1 MNISSFFINRP
12 IFATVISIII
22 TLIGFM
28 SVRGLAVEQYPQVVP
43 PSVSVSAS
51 FPGADAQTLSDTVA
65 STLTE
70 EINGVQNMIYITST
84 SADSGQMSMQVYFR
98 IGTNP
103 DQATIDVN
111 NRVQRALSQLPSEV
125 QTQGVTV
132 EQQSSSILLFL
143 ALYSPNDEYDRLFLN
158 NYANINILDEIRRL
172 PGVGNAEVLGN
183 QNFAMRIWINPDKL
197 AQYDLTPAEVSSAI
211 RSQNTVVSA
220 GKLNGAPQRNPGAYT
235 YTVTTQGR
243 LESAEQF
250 RNIILRTN
258 EDGSSLKLS
267 DVARVELGSSSYG
280 VIGRVNGAPIAPI
293 AIYQQPGANALDV
306 AEEVKATL
314 ADMKTRFPAGLD
326 YVIPY
331 DTTLF
336 IDASIESVTHTFI
349 EALILVAIIVF
360 VFLQNWRST
369 LVAMSV
375 VPISVVG
382 TFGGMYLLD
391 FSINLLSLFGMILA
405 IGIVVDDA
413 IVVIENIERILEEEP
428 DITPLNA
435 AFKAMKEVTGPVL
448 ATSFIMAAV
457 FIPVAFISGMTGQMY
472 RQFALTIAISV
483 GISAL
488 VALSFTPAI
497 SAIFIKRHKDGN
509 EPGWLRAIK
518 KPFVWFNK
526 GFNKVTNVF
535 LACVGFL
542 IRHVII
548 TLALFIGC
556 GVLSWWLYSQ
566 LPQGLIPTTDQ
577 GIVISAVSL
586 PDGSSVERT
595 DEYMQKLSKQL
606 EGIDAVDYVTSIPG
620 YDLVS
625 GAANTAKGTM
635 FISMK
640 PWSQRDVTADQL
652 IGTVMQKGAS
662 IPGGKAMAFNLPPII
677 GLSPTGGLTGYLQ
690 SLGGAGPQELYKATL
705 KIMQAA
711 NKDPAIAQAFS
722 TLNTSVPTYHI
733 EVDRQKAQS
742 LGVNLS
748 DLNTTLSSTFGTS
761 FVNYFTRQSRNFQVY
776 LQSEDEFRKSPE
788 DLNKVYVRGG
798 DGQRVPLS
806 TLVTMTRQQ
815 APTTLDRYNVYPAAK
830 FQIAAAPG
838 YSNGQ
843 AMDVVKRIVQ
853 EELGSEYSMGWTG
866 EAYQQE
872 NAGDAATIAI
882 VFGIIMVFLILAAQ
896 YESWTLPLAVI
907 AAVPFAFLGS
917 VLAVWLRH
925 FDTSV
930 YLQVGLL
937 VVVGLA
943 AKNAILIVEFAQQQ
957 RTREGLSI
965 VEAATHAAQQR
976 FRPIVMTSLAFI
988 GGTLPLALAS
998 GASEASRHHIG
1009 TPVVG
1014 GMITIT
1020 ILASLFVPATYVFIM
1035 QASQWASRKLGIGQQ
1050 QKEEQGNTVEASTGR
1065 STSASDDDHRS

>member
-12 IFATVISIII
+12 IFATVVSIII

-43 PSVSVSAS
+43 PTVSVSAS
-51 FPGADAQTLSDTVA
+51 YPGASAQVLSDTVA

-70 EINGVQNMIYITST
+70 EINGVQDMIYITST
-84 SADSGQMSMQVYFR
+84 SADSGQLSMQVYFR
-98 IGTNP
+98 IGTDP

-111 NRVQRALSQLPSEV
+111 NRVQRAISQLPTEV
-125 QTQGVTV
+125 QNQGVTV
-132 EQQSSSILLFL
+132 EQRSSSVLLFT
-143 ALYSPNDEYDRLFLN
+143 ALYSPNGEYDRLFLN

-172 PGVGNAEVLGN
+172 PGVGQAEVLGN
-183 QNFAMRIWINPDKL
+183 QDFAMRIWLNPDKL

-211 RSQNTVVSA
+211 QSQNTVVSA
-220 GKLNGAPQRNPGAYT
+220 GKLNGAPQRKPGAYT

-243 LESAEQF
+243 LESAEEF
-250 RNIILRTN
+250 RDILLRTN
-258 EDGSSLKLS
+258 EDGSSLRLS

-280 VIGRVNGAPIAPI
+280 VIGRVNGSPIAPI

-306 AEEVKATL
+306 AAEVKATL
-314 ADMKTRFPAGLD
+314 ADMKQRFPEGLD

-336 IDASIESVTHTFI
+336 IDASIEAVSHTFI
-349 EALILVAIIVF
+349 EALLLVAVIVF

-375 VPISVVG
+375 VPIAVVG

-413 IVVIENIERILEEEP
+413 IVVIENVERILEEEP
-428 DITPLNA
+428 DTSPLNA

-472 RQFALTIAISV
+472 RQFAITIAISV

-488 VALSFTPAI
+488 VALSFTPAMA
-497 SAIFIKRHKDGN
+497 AIFIKRHDTDN
-509 EPGWLRAIK
+509 EPRWLKIVK
-518 KPFVWFNK
+518 KPFIWFNK
-526 GFNKVTNVF
+526 GFDKITSVF
-535 LACVGFL
+535 MACVGFL
-542 IRHVII
+542 IRHFFI
-548 TLALFIGC
+548 TMAMFAGC
-556 GVLSWWLYSQ
+556 CVLSWWLYSQ
-566 LPQGLIPTTDQ
+566 LPEGLIPATDQ
-577 GIVISAVSL
+577 GVVLASVSM
-586 PDGSSVERT
+586 PTGASVDRT
-595 DEYMQKLSKQL
+595 DEYMQKLSKQM
-606 EGIDAVDYVTSIPG
+606 EEVPGVDYVTSIPG
-620 YDLVS
+620 FDIVS
-625 GAANTAKGTM
+625 GAANTARGTM

-640 PWSQRDVTADQL
+640 PWSQRDITADEL
-652 IGTVMQKGAS
+652 IGTIMQKGAG
-662 IPGGKAMAFNLPPII
+662 IPDGQAMAFNLPPII

-690 SLGGAGPQELYKATL
+690 SLSGADSQQLYQASL

-711 NKDPAIAQAFS
+711 NEDPAIAQAFT
-722 TLNTSVPTYHI
+722 TLDTSVPTYHI
-733 EVDRQKAQS
+733 EVDRDKAQS

-748 DLNTTLSSTFGTS
+748 DLNTTLSSTFGSS
-761 FVNYFTRQSRNFQVY
+761 FVNFFTRQSRNFQVY
-776 LQSEDEFRKSPE
+776 LQSEDEFRQSPD
-788 DLNKVYVRGG
+788 DLNRVYVRGG
-798 DGQRVPLS
+798 DNQRIPLS

-815 APTTLDRYNVYPAAK
+815 APTTLDRYNVYPAAQ
-830 FQIAAAPG
+830 FQIGAAPG

-843 AMDVVKRIVQ
+843 AMEAVQRIVND
-853 EELGSEYSMGWTG
+853 ELGSDYSMGWTG

-872 NAGDAATIAI
+872 NAGNAAVIAI
-882 VFGIIMVFLILAAQ
+882 VFGIVMVFLILAAQ

-907 AAVPFAFLGS
+907 ASVPFAFLGA
-917 VLAVWLRH
+917 VLAVWLRG

-930 YLQVGLL
+930 YLQVGML

-957 RTREGLSI
+957 RSQEGLSI
-965 VEAATHAAQQR
+965 VEAAKHAAQQR

-1020 ILASLFVPATYVFIM
+1020 ILASLFVPATYVYIM
-1035 QASQWASRKLGIGQQ
+1035 QGSQWASRKLGIGQKQ
-1050 QKEEQGNTVEASTGR
+1050 EEEQGGTAAVSTGR
-1065 STSASDDDHRS
+1065 STHSSEDDNRS

>member
-43 PSVSVSAS
+43 PTVSVSAAY
-51 FPGADAQTLSDTVA
+51 PGASAQVLSETVA
-65 STLTE
+65 SVLTQ
-70 EINGVQNMIYITST
+70 EINGVQDMIYITST
-84 SADSGQMSMQVYFR
+84 SADSGQLSMQVYFR
-98 IGTNP
+98 IGTDP

-111 NRVQRALSQLPSEV
+111 NRVQRALSQLPTEV
-125 QTQGVTV
+125 QNQGVTV
-132 EQQSSSILLFL
+132 EQRSSSILLFT
-143 ALYSPNDEYDRLFLN
+143 ALYSPNNEYDRLFLN

-183 QNFAMRIWINPDKL
+183 QDFAMRIWLNPDKL
-197 AQYDLTPAEVSSAI
+197 SQYDLTPAEVSSAI
-211 RSQNTVVSA
+211 RAQNTVVSA
-220 GKLNGAPQRNPGAYT
+220 GKLNGAPQRKPGAYT

-243 LESAEQF
+243 MSSASDF

-280 VIGRVNGAPIAPI
+280 IIGRVNGSPIAPI

-306 AEEVKATL
+306 ANEVKTTL
-314 ADMKTRFPAGLD
+314 ADMKQRFPAGLD

-336 IDASIESVTHTFI
+336 IDASIESVKHTFI
-349 EALILVAIIVF
+349 EALLLVAIIVF

-428 DITPLNA
+428 DTTPMNA

-448 ATSFIMAAV
+448 ATSFIMASV

-472 RQFALTIAISV
+472 RQFAITIAISV

-488 VALSFTPAI
+488 VALSFTPAMG
-497 SAIFIKRHKDGN
+497 AIFIKRHKEGE
-509 EPGWLRAIK
+509 EPRWLQVVK
-518 KPFVWFNK
+518 KPFVWFNR
-526 GFNKVTNVF
+526 GFDKVTNVF

-542 IRHVII
+542 IRHFFI
-548 TLALFIGC
+548 TMAMFAGC
-556 GVLSWWLYSQ
+556 CVLSWWLYSQ
-566 LPQGLIPTTDQ
+566 LPQGLIPSTDQ
-577 GIVISAVSL
+577 GVVLAAVNL
-586 PDGSSVERT
+586 PAGSSVERT
-595 DEYMQKLSKQL
+595 DEYMQKLSKEL
-606 EGIDAVDYVTSIPG
+606 EAIDAVDYATSIPG

-640 PWSQRDVTADQL
+640 PWSQRDITADGL
-652 IGTVMQKGAS
+652 IGTIMKTAAG
-662 IPGGKAMAFNLPPII
+662 IPGGQAMAFNLPPII

-690 SLGGAGPQELYKATL
+690 SLGGADSQELAQASQ

-711 NKDPAIAQAFS
+711 NQDPAIAQAFT
-722 TLNTSVPTYHI
+722 TLNTAVPTYHAT
-733 EVDRQKAQS
+733 VDREKAQS
-742 LGVNLS
+742 LGVDLS
-748 DLNTTLSSTFGTS
+748 DLNTTLSSTFGS
-761 FVNYFTRQSRNFQVY
+761 AFVNYFTRQSRNFQVY
-776 LQSEDEFRKSPE
+776 LQSEDEFRQSPE
-788 DLNKVYVRGG
+788 NLNQVYVRGG
-798 DGQRVPLS
+798 DGQRIPLS
-806 TLVTMTRQQ
+806 ALVTMKREQ

-843 AMDVVKRIVQ
+843 AIEAVRKIVQ
-853 EELGSEYSMGWTG
+853 DQLGSDYSMGWTG

-872 NAGDAATIAI
+872 NAGDAAVIAI
-882 VFGIIMVFLILAAQ
+882 VFGIVMVFLILAAQ

-907 AAVPFAFLGS
+907 ASVPFAFLGA
-917 VLAVWLRH
+917 VLAVWLRQ

-930 YLQVGLL
+930 YLQIGML

-957 RTREGLSI
+957 RAHEGLSI
-965 VEAATHAAQQR
+965 VEAAKHAARQR

-1020 ILASLFVPATYVFIM
+1020 IFASLFVPATYVFIM
-1035 QASQWASRKLGIGQQ
+1035 QGSQWASRKLGIGQKQ
-1050 QKEEQGNTVEASTGR
+1050 EEEQDGATQASTGR
-1065 STSASDDDHRS
+1065 STHASDEDNRS

>member
-12 IFATVISIII
+12 IFATVMSIII

-28 SVRGLAVEQYPQVVP
+28 SVRGLSVEQYPQVVP
-43 PSVSVSAS
+43 PTVSVSAS
-51 FPGADAQTLSDTVA
+51 YPGASAQVLSDTVA
-65 STLTE
+65 SVLTQ
-70 EINGVQNMIYITST
+70 EINGVQNMIYITAT
-84 SADSGQMSMQVYFR
+84 SADSGQLSMSVYFQ
-98 IGTNP
+98 IGTDP

-111 NRVQRALSQLPSEV
+111 NRVQRALSQLPTEV
-125 QTQGVTV
+125 QNQGVTV
-132 EQQSSSILLFL
+132 EQRSSSVLLFT
-143 ALYSPNDEYDRLFLN
+143 ALYSPNGAYDRLFLN

-172 PGVGNAEVLGN
+172 PGVGQAEVLGN
-183 QNFAMRIWINPDKL
+183 QDFAMRIWLNPDKL
-197 AQYDLTPAEVSSAI
+197 SQYDMTPAEVSSAI
-211 RSQNTVVSA
+211 QAQNAVVSA
-220 GKLNGAPQRNPGAYT
+220 GKLNGEPQRKPDAYT
-235 YTVTTQGR
+235 YTITTQGR
-243 LESAEQF
+243 FESADQF
-250 RNIILRTN
+250 RNILLRTN
-258 EDGSSLKLS
+258 EDGSSLHLS

-280 VIGRVNGAPIAPI
+280 VIARVNGSPIAPI

-306 AEEVKATL
+306 AKEVKTTL
-314 ADMKTRFPAGLD
+314 ASMKERFPEGLD

-336 IDASIESVTHTFI
+336 IDASIESVSHTFI
-349 EALILVAIIVF
+349 EALLLVAIIVF

-428 DITPLNA
+428 DITPMNA
-435 AFKAMKEVTGPVL
+435 AFKAMQEVTGPVL

-472 RQFALTIAISV
+472 RQFAITIAISV

-488 VALSFTPAI
+488 VALSFTPAM
-497 SAIFIKRHKDGN
+497 SAIFIKRHKEGE
-509 EPGWLRAIK
+509 EPRWLRIVK

-526 GFNKVTNVF
+526 GFDKVTSVF
-535 LACVGFL
+535 MACVGFL
-542 IRHVII
+542 IHHFFI
-548 TLALFIGC
+548 TMAMFAGC
-556 GVLSWWLYSQ
+556 CVFSWWLYSQ
-566 LPQGLIPTTDQ
+566 LPGGLIPSTDQ
-577 GIVISAVSL
+577 GLVLASVSM
-586 PDGSSVERT
+586 PKGASVGRT
-595 DEYMQKLSKQL
+595 DEYMQKLSKQI
-606 EGIDAVDYVTSIPG
+606 EEVPGIDYVTSIPG
-620 YDLVS
+620 FDIVS

-640 PWSQRDVTADQL
+640 PWSQRDITANDL
-652 IGTVMQKGAS
+652 IGTIMQKGAQ
-662 IPGGKAMAFNLPPII
+662 IPDGQAMAFNLPPII

-690 SLGGAGPQELYKATL
+690 SLGGADPQQLYQASL
-705 KIMQAA
+705 KLMQAA
-711 NKDPAIAQAFS
+711 NKDPAIAQAFT
-722 TLNTSVPTYHI
+722 TLDTAVPTYHI
-733 EVDRQKAQS
+733 DVDRDKAQS
-742 LGVNLS
+742 LGVDLG
-748 DLNTTLSSTFGTS
+748 DLNTTLSSTFGS
-761 FVNYFTRQSRNFQVY
+761 AFVNYFTRQSRNFQVY
-776 LQSEDEFRKSPE
+776 LQSEDEFRQSPD
-788 DLNKVYVRGG
+788 DLSRVYVRGG
-798 DGQRVPLS
+798 DGQRIPLS

-815 APTTLDRYNVYPAAK
+815 APTTLDRYNVYPAAQ

-843 AMDVVKRIVQ
+843 AIEAVQRIIHD
-853 EELGSEYSMGWTG
+853 ELGSEYSMGWTG
-866 EAYQQE
+866 EAYQQQ
-872 NAGDAATIAI
+872 NAGNAATIAI
-882 VFGIIMVFLILAAQ
+882 VFGIVMVFLILAAQ

-907 AAVPFAFLGS
+907 AAVPFAFLGA
-917 VLAVWLRH
+917 VLAVWMRQ

-957 RTREGLSI
+957 RAREGLSI
-965 VEAATHAAQQR
+965 VEAAKHAAQQR

-1035 QASQWASRKLGIGQQ
+1035 QGSQWAGRKLGIGQKQ
-1050 QKEEQGNTVEASTGR
+1050 EEGQGNAAEASTGR
-1065 STSASDDDHRS
+1065 STHASDDDSRS

>member
-12 IFATVISIII
+12 IFATVVSIII

-28 SVRGLAVEQYPQVVP
+28 SVRGLAIEQYPQVVP
-43 PSVSVSAS
+43 PTVSVTAS
-51 FPGADAQTLSDTVA
+51 YPGASAQVLSDTVA
-65 STLTE
+65 SVLTE
-70 EINGVQNMIYITST
+70 EINGVQDMIYITST
-84 SADSGQMSMQVYFR
+84 SADSGQLSMQVYFN
-98 IGTNP
+98 IGTDP

-111 NRVQRALSQLPSEV
+111 NRVQRALSQLPTEV
-125 QTQGVTV
+125 QNQGVTV
-132 EQQSSSILLFL
+132 AQRSSSVLMFT
-143 ALYSPNDEYDRLFLN
+143 ALYSPNNEYDRLFLN

-172 PGVGNAEVLGN
+172 PGVGDAQVLGN
-183 QNFAMRIWINPDKL
+183 QDFAMRIWLNPDKL
-197 AQYDLTPAEVSSAI
+197 SQYDLTPAEVASAI
-211 RSQNTVVSA
+211 QAQNTVVSA
-220 GKLNGAPQRNPGAYT
+220 GKLNGEPQREPGAYT

-243 LESAEQF
+243 LESADQF
-250 RNIILRTN
+250 RNILLRTN
-258 EDGSSLKLS
+258 PDGSSLKLS
-267 DVARVELGSSSYG
+267 DVARVELGSTSYG
-280 VIGRVNGAPIAPI
+280 IVARVNGSPMAPI

-306 AEEVKATL
+306 AAEVKQTL
-314 ADMKTRFPAGLD
+314 TDMKQRFPSGLD

-349 EALILVAIIVF
+349 EALLLVAIIVF
-360 VFLQNWRST
+360 LFLQNWRST

-428 DITPLNA
+428 DTTPLNA

-457 FIPVAFISGMTGQMY
+457 FVPVAFISGMTGQMY
-472 RQFALTIAISV
+472 RQFAITIAISV

-497 SAIFIKRHKDGN
+497 SAIFIKRHKAEDD
-509 EPGWLRAIK
+509 PRWLQIVK
-518 KPFVWFNK
+518 KPFVWFNR
-526 GFNKVTNVF
+526 GFDKVTSVF
-535 LACVGFL
+535 MACVGFL
-542 IRHVII
+542 IRHFFL
-548 TLALFIGC
+548 TMAMFAGC
-556 GVLSWWLYSQ
+556 CVLSWWLYSQ
-566 LPQGLIPTTDQ
+566 LAEGLIPATDQ
-577 GIVISAVSL
+577 GVVIASVNM
-586 PDGSSVERT
+586 PTGSSVGRT
-595 DEYMQKLSKQL
+595 DEYMQKLSAEL
-606 EGIDAVDYVTSIPG
+606 EKVPGVDYATSIPG
-620 YDLVS
+620 FDIVS

-635 FISMK
+635 FLSMK
-640 PWSQRDVTADQL
+640 PWSERDITADDL
-652 IGTVMQKGAS
+652 IGTIMQKGAA
-662 IPGGKAMAFNLPPII
+662 IPDGQAMAFNLPPII

-690 SLGGAGPQELYKATL
+690 SLSGVDADQLYQSAL
-705 KIMQAA
+705 KVMQAA
-711 NKDPAIAQAFS
+711 NQDPAIAQAFT
-722 TLNTSVPTYHI
+722 TLDTSVPTYHI
-733 EVDRQKAQS
+733 EVDRDKAQS
-742 LGVNLS
+742 LGVNLD
-748 DLNTTLSSTFGTS
+748 DLNTTLSSTFGS
-761 FVNYFTRQSRNFQVY
+761 GFVNYFTRQSRNFQVY
-776 LQSEDEFRKSPE
+776 LQSEDEFRKSPD
-788 DLNKVYVRGG
+788 DLNRVYVRGG
-798 DGQRVPLS
+798 DGQRIPLS

-815 APTTLDRYNVYPAAK
+815 APTTLDRYNVYPAAQ
-830 FQIAAAPG
+830 FQISAAPG

-843 AMDVVKRIVQ
+843 AIDAVQRIIQ
-853 EELGSEYSMGWTG
+853 DELGNDYSMGWTG
-866 EAYQQE
+866 EAYQQQ
-872 NAGDAATIAI
+872 NAGNAATIAI
-882 VFGIIMVFLILAAQ
+882 VFGIVMVFLILAAQ

-917 VLAVWLRH
+917 VLAVWMRQ

-930 YLQVGLL
+930 YLQIGLL

-957 RTREGLSI
+957 RKHEGLSI
-965 VEAATHAAQQR
+965 IEAAKHAALQR

-988 GGTLPLALAS
+988 GGTLPLAMAS

-1035 QASQWASRKLGIGQQ
+1035 QGSEWAGRKLGFGQK
-1050 QKEEQGNTVEASTGR
+1050 KEEAQNSAHASTGR
-1065 STSASDDDHRS
+1065 STHASDDDHS

>member
-12 IFATVISIII
+12 IFATVVSIII

-28 SVRGLAVEQYPQVVP
+28 SVRGLSVEQYPQVVP
-43 PSVSVSAS
+43 PTVSVSAS
-51 FPGADAQTLSDTVA
+51 YPGASAQVLSDTVA

-84 SADSGQMSMQVYFR
+84 SADSGQLSMSVYFN
-98 IGTNP
+98 IGTDP

-125 QTQGVTV
+125 QSQGVTV
-132 EQQSSSILLFL
+132 EQQSSSVLLFT
-143 ALYSPNDEYDRLFLN
+143 ALYSPNNEHDRLYLN

-172 PGVGNAEVLGN
+172 PGVGSAEVLGN
-183 QNFAMRIWINPDKL
+183 QDFAMRIWLNPDKL
-197 AQYDLTPAEVSSAI
+197 AQYDLTPSEVSSAI
-211 RSQNTVVSA
+211 QAQNTVVSA
-220 GKLNGAPQRNPGAYT
+220 GKLNGEPQRKPGAFT

-250 RNIILRTN
+250 RNILLRTN

-280 VIGRVNGAPIAPI
+280 VIGRVNGSPIAPI
-293 AIYQQPGANALDV
+293 AIYQQPGANALEV
-306 AEEVKATL
+306 AEEVKTTL
-314 ADMKTRFPAGLD
+314 ADMKKRFPSGLD

-336 IDASIESVTHTFI
+336 IDASIEAVSHTFI
-349 EALILVAIIVF
+349 EALLLVAVIVF

-428 DITPLNA
+428 DTTPMNA

-472 RQFALTIAISV
+472 RQFAITIAISV

-488 VALSFTPAI
+488 VALSFTPAM
-497 SAIFIKRHKDGN
+497 SAIFIKRHN
-509 EPGWLRAIK
+509 ENEEPRWLKIVK
-518 KPFVWFNK
+518 KPFVWFNR
-526 GFNKVTNVF
+526 GFDKFTSVF
-535 LACVGFL
+535 MACVGFL
-542 IRHVII
+542 IRHFFI
-548 TLALFIGC
+548 TMAMFAGC
-556 GVLSWWLYSQ
+556 CVLSWWLYSQ
-566 LPQGLIPTTDQ
+566 LPEGLIPATDQ
-577 GIVISAVSL
+577 GVVLSSVSL
-586 PDGSSVERT
+586 PTGSSVGRT
-595 DEYMQKLSKQL
+595 DEYMQKLSSEL
-606 EGIDAVDYVTSIPG
+606 EKIPGVDYVTSIPG
-620 YDLVS
+620 FDILS
-625 GAANTAKGTM
+625 GAANTARGTM

-640 PWSQRDVTADQL
+640 PWSDRDITADEL
-652 IGTVMQKGAS
+652 IGTIMQKGAA
-662 IPGGKAMAFNLPPII
+662 IPDGQAMAFNLPPII

-690 SLGGAGPQELYKATL
+690 SLSGADSQQLYQASL
-705 KIMQAA
+705 KLMQAA
-711 NKDPAIAQAFS
+711 NQDPAIAQAFS
-722 TLNTSVPTYHI
+722 TLDTSVPTYHI
-733 EVDRQKAQS
+733 EVDRDKVQS
-742 LGVNLS
+742 LGVNIG
-748 DLNTTLSSTFGTS
+748 DLNTTLSSTFGSS
-761 FVNYFTRQSRNFQVY
+761 FVNFFTRQSRNFQVY
-776 LQSEDEFRKSPE
+776 LQSEDEFRQSPD
-788 DLNKVYVRGG
+788 DLNRVYVRGG
-798 DGQRVPLS
+798 DGQRIPLS

-815 APTTLDRYNVYPAAK
+815 APTTLDRYNVYPAAQ
-830 FQIAAAPG
+830 FQISAAPG

-843 AMDVVKRIVQ
+843 AIEAIERIIND
-853 EELGSEYSMGWTG
+853 ELGTEYSMGWTG
-866 EAYQQE
+866 EAYQQQ
-872 NAGDAATIAI
+872 NAGNAATIAI
-882 VFGIIMVFLILAAQ
+882 IFGIVMVFLILAAQ

-917 VLAVWLRH
+917 VLAVWLRE

-957 RTREGLSI
+957 RSQEGLSI
-965 VEAATHAAQQR
+965 VEAAKHAALQR

-1020 ILASLFVPATYVFIM
+1020 ILASLFVPATYVYIM
-1035 QASQWASRKLGIGQQ
+1035 QGSEWASRKLGIGQK
-1050 QKEEQGNTVEASTGR
+1050 KEEAQGNTANASTGR
-1065 STSASDDDHRS
+1065 STHASDDDSRA